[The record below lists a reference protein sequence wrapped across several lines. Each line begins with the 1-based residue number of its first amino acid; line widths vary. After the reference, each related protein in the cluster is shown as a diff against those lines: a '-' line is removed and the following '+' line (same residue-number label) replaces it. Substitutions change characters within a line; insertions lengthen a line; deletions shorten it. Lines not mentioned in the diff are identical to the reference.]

1 MAKITEA
8 HREYALV
15 DRMNDLLKELP
26 KTNFS
31 ETLSY
36 ALFSSIIPWVCQ
48 RSRSPEYI
56 FIYQEMLHTELPK
69 EIKSYFRM
77 IDGYEIPNAG
87 EALVDIRNAISH
99 ADARRVIPI
108 NDSHYL
114 RGFKWVLCRKNN
126 DRETEI
132 GKLSMRTLGIQRT
145 GSFFAESYCRILRER
160 YSEESDPQFY
170 DAVSMS
176 LREAA

>member
-1 MAKITEA
+1 MSAILEI

-15 DRMNDLLKELP
+15 DRMKDLLKDPP

-48 RSRSPEYI
+48 RSRSPEYN
-56 FIYQEMLHTELPK
+56 FIYQKLLSTELPK
-69 EIKSYFRM
+69 SIKSYFRM
-77 IDGYEIPNAG
+77 LDGYEIPNAG

-108 NDSHYL
+108 NDNNRLH
-114 RGFKWVLCRKNN
+114 GFKWLLFRKIGNEN
-126 DRETEI
+126 INI
-132 GKLSMRTLGIQRT
+132 GKLSMRTLAIQRT
-145 GSFFAESYCRILRER
+145 GIFFADTYCSIIRER
-160 YSEESDPQFY
+160 QLEESDEQFY

-176 LREAA
+176 LREVA